1 MGSVNTTNIIL
12 FFILLLPIIFINT
25 SKSIESFTQKNPGQE
40 GEKGNDSN
48 CGGTRSGGKMRDGR
62 CYYEYT
68 DQNVCDGIKWKK
80 CDASRG
86 DHKGDP
92 DSGRYVVN
100 GNKRIFC
107 RLDETKG
114 SDTEGECVSDWEEN
128 INNSSPNTN
137 SNNQN
142 TCQERPD
149 GLIRR
154 NTCYYKYTDQNS
166 CSGIKWKKCDATRG
180 DNTGDPDS
188 GRYVVNGNKRI
199 FCRLDES
206 NGSSSDGECV
216 TDFEENI
223 ETVPTAAPTAAPTT
237 TRLQPTEAPIKTQCP
252 DTCGIH
258 GDMDSLREQISFVQ
272 NSLISV

>member
-1 MGSVNTTNIIL
+1 MGGVNTTNIIL

-48 CGGTRSGGKMRDGR
+48 CGGTRSGGIMRDGR

-137 SNNQN
+137 SNNQIKKLN
-142 TCQERPD
+142 FFE
-149 GLIRR
+149 LIL
-154 NTCYYKYTDQNS
+154 S
-166 CSGIKWKKCDATRG
+166 LSKWK
-180 DNTGDPDS
+180 DS
-188 GRYVVNGNKRI
+188 
-199 FCRLDES
+199 
-206 NGSSSDGECV
+206 
-216 TDFEENI
+216 
-223 ETVPTAAPTAAPTT
+223 
-237 TRLQPTEAPIKTQCP
+237 
-252 DTCGIH
+252 
-258 GDMDSLREQISFVQ
+258 
-272 NSLISV
+272 

>member
-107 RLDETKG
+107 RLDE
-114 SDTEGECVSDWEEN
+114 
-128 INNSSPNTN
+128 
-137 SNNQN
+137 
-142 TCQERPD
+142 
-149 GLIRR
+149 
-154 NTCYYKYTDQNS
+154 
-166 CSGIKWKKCDATRG
+166 
-180 DNTGDPDS
+180 
-188 GRYVVNGNKRI
+188 
-199 FCRLDES
+199 S